1 MSSMN
6 NNLIQIHSDQF
17 ALSDFHLDIND
28 IETAYRSK
36 ATVGY
41 GDNQITNDYRTARWI
56 SLTEEQRSVIKEAIK
71 FYLPDSTGIEE
82 PQLVSY
88 SVGERYGEHNDSEE
102 LINGEWKRVTDRDF
116 TIIFYLNDNY
126 QGGELVFPKQG
137 VTISPKAGSV
147 VIFPSDHRYP
157 HEVIPVKEGI
167 RYAIVSWV
175 SNSCL

>member
-1 MSSMN
+1 MH
-6 NNLIQIHSDQF
+6 NNLIQIYSNQF
-17 ALSDFHLDIND
+17 VVSDFGLNMDD
-28 IETAYRSK
+28 IETSYRSK

-56 SLTEEQRSVIKEAIK
+56 ELNDNQRCIITNAIDFYFPEAK
-71 FYLPDSTGIEE
+71 GVEV

-88 SVGERYGEHNDSEE
+88 SEGERYGEHNDSEE
-102 LINGEWKRVTDRDF
+102 LIDGVWKKVTDRDF

-126 QGGELVFPKQG
+126 TGGELVFPNQG

-157 HEVIPVKEGI
+157 HEVVPVKEGV
-167 RYAIVSWV
+167 RYALVSWV
-175 SNSCL
+175 RI